1 MPKKLFFSLPEEKQE
16 RILKAAT
23 EEFIE
28 YKDNYSKASV
38 KRIAKN
44 ADIAIGSIYQY
55 FEDKEDILSYLI
67 NRYFEMPRLEEEKDS
82 LFHLAKSNALYYI
95 NSSDEHKML
104 IDILTNNVRT
114 AFFPFIFKYPPK
126 EFYETVYR
134 LLERDQKKGLL
145 TEGINIRQAAY
156 LFLAMD
162 FIAACYK
169 EIEGDAD
176 TPLLDL
182 SYQFSKLFFHGI
194 YEQADGWDE
203 LGTGYF

>member
-114 AFFPFIFKYPPK
+114 AFFP
-126 EFYETVYR
+126 
-134 LLERDQKKGLL
+134 LSL
-145 TEGINIRQAAY
+145 NIRQKNFTKLY
-156 LFLAMD
+156 ID
-162 FIAACYK
+162 FWNVTK
-169 EIEGDAD
+169 KRG
-176 TPLLDL
+176 
-182 SYQFSKLFFHGI
+182 S
-194 YEQADGWDE
+194 
-203 LGTGYF
+203 